1 MPVNDWTVGTLYNPN
16 FNYIRWTQP
25 GGPYSKV
32 LPVTEVTGNSNLFTT
47 KPFNEL
53 TGTYMQGCGHSVDQ
67 CSLQLDWD
75 YANNVQVMLVLCP
88 TCSYVNRVIS
98 PASLAYNP
106 LTNAII
112 YP

>member
-32 LPVTEVTGNSNLFTT
+32 LPVTQVTGNADLFTT
-47 KPFNEL
+47 KPFSEL
-53 TGTYMQGCGHSVDQ
+53 SGTYLFGCGHSVDQ
-67 CSLQLDWD
+67 VMLQIDWD
-75 YANNVQVMLVLCP
+75 YQNSVQVALICCP
-88 TCSYVNRVIS
+88 TCSYLSRVIS

-106 LTNAII
+106 LINAILT
-112 YP
+112 P